1 MAQIIDSLPTK
12 YSNRILCSY
21 LNTTS
26 RIQIARIT
34 NIVHWHLERAIF
46 PGQHLLFEAVP
57 DAQLEI
63 HTSKVISAVLTDKIT
78 CARLRVDEGSGF
90 SSNALNKGQS

>member
-1 MAQIIDSLPTK
+1 MAQIIDSLPTE

-21 LNTTS
+21 LNATS

-34 NIVHWHLERAIF
+34 NIVHWHLERAVF

-63 HTSKVISAVLTDKIT
+63 HTSKVISAILADKIT
-78 CARLRVDEGSGF
+78 CSRLRVKEGS
-90 SSNALNKGQS
+90 SSSSKTINKGQS